1 MTNWKYNVYFVEI
14 TDEQDSDTLDVRKIV
29 KILFDRLS
37 LLREEIRKKDKDPD
51 SMLKGFGG
59 LDFIMDELQYF
70 DFDVGVDDQVER
82 FDEIMNE
89 LYDFADYHY
98 VWINTMD
105 EDMKGIGKP

>member
-14 TDEQDSDTLDVRKIV
+14 RDDLEDDIPDIRMIV

-37 LLREEIRKKDKDPD
+37 LLRKEIQKKDKDPD
-51 SMLKGFGG
+51 SMLKGLSG
-59 LDFIMDELQYF
+59 LDFIIEELQYF
-70 DFDVGVDDQVER
+70 DFDADVDDQVER
-82 FDEIMNE
+82 FDELMNE
-89 LYDFADYHY
+89 LYDYADYHY